1 MAVCCIRRRQACWL
15 WVALCAAVL
24 ALCAAP
30 AAGQLPTPG
39 PPAGPPS
46 PEAGAEVMVVDVRVA
61 GNRTL
66 SIRTISPHIRTR
78 KDRPFDPDLIEDDV
92 RRLTRSGLFVAV
104 KPYYRDIPEGR
115 VVIFEVVERPRVEYI
130 KFVGNEKI
138 RKKLLRRQIDLNEGD
153 AIDPYMVADARHKIE
168 DFYRKR
174 GHTKAQVQVVEG
186 DKPGD
191 RGVVFLINEG
201 DKNRILWTSF
211 VGNTIASDGRL
222 RTQIQSKPG
231 FLWFFKGEVNRESID
246 EDVDRLVAYYRG
258 LGFLRARVG
267 RELNHDVA
275 RNWVVLTFVID
286 EGPRYEVRHIRAVG
300 NEMIGSEELLGDL
313 KLREGQYFNDL
324 AMKTD
329 VAGIQE
335 QYGSIG
341 YVFCNVR
348 PNIRYLEDE
357 PRVDLIYELEE
368 GDRYRVGRID
378 VNIAGEFPH
387 TKITTVLNRLSFKP
401 GDIVDIRELRDSERR
416 LRSSGLFLVEPM
428 RGEMPKIVFSPPALD
443 DEEIADRPRRSSGP
457 SGFRGQ
463 SPDPNA
469 PARGAPSGERAA
481 PADRWLGLTLL
492 GRLLDGPAPEERAQ
506 HPAPASPPP
515 AEAPHVVRFQSPAG
529 RSMPPLP
536 SSWPAESQS
545 PPTSD
550 GHTSPYAQPSRPA
563 YPEPA
568 YTQPAFTHTQPAPG
582 YTQPASPSPN
592 HGTMPPP
599 GYPATAPAQSSAVAP
614 PGASPGWSTPPVQAT
629 PEPVFGNQFPMDPV
643 QSGGQGQLGPPL
655 LPPLEPGPVF
665 SDFPGAFDPLTRE
678 LPVRVDVSETRT
690 GRLMFGVGINSD
702 AGLIGN
708 IVIDEQNF
716 DLFRPPRSWEDV
728 RNATAFRGAGQR
740 FRAEAMPGTQVQRY
754 MVSFQEPYLLN
765 TDVSLSL
772 SGFYYDRG
780 YTEWN
785 EQRIGGRT
793 ALGYHFTRNLS
804 GSLSFRGAR
813 VTIDNPISIGG
824 VVPEDLENALGRNTL
839 LGFGASM
846 THDTRD
852 SAFLATEGHL
862 AEAAF
867 EQVIGTYSYPRVDL
881 DLRRYFLMHQRPDGS
896 GRHVLSMKAQFGWTG
911 TDTPIYDHYYAGGF
925 STIRGFRF
933 RGVSPIDNKTNTG
946 VAVGGEFRLL
956 ASAEYMFPIT
966 ADDMLRAVVFC
977 DTGTVEPTIDRW
989 FSKYRVAPGF
999 GLRVVIPAMGPAP
1012 LAFDFAFPVSSERF
1026 DRTEVFSFFIGY
1038 NH

>member
-1 MAVCCIRRRQACWL
+1 MAVSCIKGRRTGRL
-15 WVALCAAVL
+15 KVALGVVLLTLSAAS
-24 ALCAAP
+24 AF
-30 AAGQLPTPG
+30 GQLPAQPAEG
-39 PPAGPPS
+39 PRLPEQASPAPD
-46 PEAGAEVMVVDVRVA
+46 EVMVADVRVA
-61 GNRTL
+61 GNRAL
-66 SIRTISPHIRTR
+66 PIRTISPHIRTR

-92 RRLTRSGLFVAV
+92 RRLARSGLFVDV
-104 KPYYRDIPEGR
+104 KPYYRDVPGGR
-115 VVIFEVVERPRVEYI
+115 VVIFEVVERPRVGYI

-138 RKKLLRRQIDLNEGD
+138 KRKLLDRQIDLKEGD
-153 AIDPYMVADARHKIE
+153 ALDPYMVADARHKLE
-168 DFYRKR
+168 EFYHTR
-174 GHTKAQVQVVEG
+174 GHTKAQIQIVEG

-201 DKNRILWTSF
+201 EKNRILWTTF
-211 VGNTIASDGRL
+211 VGNTIASDSRL
-222 RTQIQSKPG
+222 RTQIRSKPG
-231 FLWFFKGEVNRESID
+231 FLWVFKGEVNRETID

-267 RELNHDVA
+267 RELDHDIA
-275 RNWVVLTFVID
+275 RNWVVLRFVID
-286 EGPRYEVRHIRAVG
+286 EGPRYQVRQIRTVG
-300 NEMIGSEELLGDL
+300 NEVIAGAELTADL
-313 KLREGQYFNDL
+313 KLGEGQFFNDL
-324 AMKTD
+324 AMKAD
-329 VAGIQE
+329 VTNIQE

-341 YVFCNVR
+341 YVFANVQ

-357 PRVDLIYELEE
+357 PKVDLVYEVEE

-378 VNIAGEFPH
+378 VNIAGDYPH
-387 TKITTVLNRLSFKP
+387 TKIATVMNRLSVKP

-416 LRSSGLFLVEPM
+416 LRSSGLFMVDAM

-443 DEEIADRPRRSSGP
+443 DEAVADRPKRSGSS

-463 SPDPNA
+463 SPDPPRETTHRE
-469 PARGAPSGERAA
+469 PAQPAER
-481 PADRWLGLTLL
+481 WIGLTLL
-492 GRLLDGPAPEERAQ
+492 GRFLEGSEPAA
-506 HPAPASPPP
+506 APAAPP
-515 AEAPHVVRFQSPAG
+515 EAPPRPTQTQGNTGHVVRFQSPSTG
-529 RSMPPLP
+529 RAMPSLP
-536 SSWPAESQS
+536 SSWPAATETY
-545 PPTSD
+545 PAANGYT
-550 GHTSPYAQPSRPA
+550 TPYAPPPRPV
-563 YPEPA
+563 YPEPV
-568 YTQPAFTHTQPAPG
+568 YPQTG
-582 YTQPASPSPN
+582 PASPTLPS
-592 HGTMPPP
+592 GTPPPP
-599 GYPATAPAQSSAVAP
+599 GYPAATP
-614 PGASPGWSTPPVQAT
+614 PPQPGWSAPGAPQPNWSAPPAPAPASPQ
-629 PEPVFGNQFPMDPV
+629 PVFGNQFPMDPV
-643 QSGGQGQLGPPL
+643 QSGGQGQLAPPL
-655 LPPLEPGPVF
+655 IAPLEQGPAF
-665 SDFPGAFDPLTRE
+665 ADFPGAFEQLTRDPTRE
-678 LPVRVDVSETRT
+678 LPLRVDVAETRT

-716 DLFRPPRSWEDV
+716 DLFRFPRGWEDI

-772 SGFYYDRG
+772 SGFYYDRR
-780 YTEWN
+780 YLEWD

-793 ALGYHFTRNLS
+793 ALGYHFTKNLS

-813 VTIDNPISIGG
+813 VTISNPIT
-824 VVPEDLENALGRNTL
+824 PTPQDLTDALGDNTL
-839 LGFGASM
+839 LGFGASL

-852 SAFLATEGHL
+852 SSFLATEGHL

-867 EQVIGTYSYPRVDL
+867 EQVIGTHSYPRVDL

-911 TDTPIYDHYYAGGF
+911 DDTPIYDHYYAGGF
-925 STIRGFRF
+925 STIRGFNF
-933 RGVSPIDNKTNTG
+933 RGVSPIDTTTG

-977 DTGTVEPTIDRW
+977 DTGTVEPRIDQW

-1012 LAFDFAFPVSSERF
+1012 LAFDFAFPIASEAT